1 MSNVWSTC
9 IQGIET
15 LYLSRQLRF
24 DDRFSESYMRAF
36 DINNAASILEIGAG
50 PGALAEALNRWY
62 PAAKITGSDRDATI
76 VKVR

>member
-1 MSNVWSTC
+1 
-9 IQGIET
+9 
-15 LYLSRQLRF
+15 
-24 DDRFSESYMRAF
+24 MRAF